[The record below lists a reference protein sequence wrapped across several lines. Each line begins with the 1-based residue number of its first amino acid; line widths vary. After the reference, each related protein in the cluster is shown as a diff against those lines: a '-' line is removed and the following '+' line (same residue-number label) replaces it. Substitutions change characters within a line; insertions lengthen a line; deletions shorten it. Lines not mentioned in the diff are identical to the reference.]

1 MNGCRYFAIFQLHF
15 QLGQNG
21 EGGVDG
27 SALIFFFYCLRITY
41 CLFNFTAACFLFG
54 ITEVLHPARAIT

>member
-27 SALIFFFYCLRITY
+27 SALIFFFI
-41 CLFNFTAACFLFG
+41 
-54 ITEVLHPARAIT
+54 VLELLIVCSILQLHAFYLELQRFYILPGP

>member
-1 MNGCRYFAIFQLHF
+1 MNGCKYFAIFQPRF

-27 SALIFFFYCLRITY
+27 NALISSYFIALELLIVCSILQLHAFYLELKRSYI
-41 CLFNFTAACFLFG
+41 LPG
-54 ITEVLHPARAIT
+54 P